1 MSFDIA
7 NNRYKSILQ
16 RNAMAKRNLEKTVF
30 EEWYGDDCKDRQCE
44 YCLIKESEIRTLINS
59 GKIRT
64 KRLTTRGR
72 TMEVDRRDPRGHYE
86 ISNLVMSCY
95 WCNNAK
101 TDEFTYEEFRA
112 MSCNTPNI
120 WKNRFTTQSNI
131 AVLETKDEL
140 FCEWDQP
147 GGIVIVLPYGLEGIT
162 EEKKLFCDIL
172 KLICNVNS
180 QIKEFQINVIYKDT
194 TTSTTVTKIRKAIDE
209 IIEVNKDIT
218 FISISQLKSM
228 WIKGSMPLAINK
240 ADKVLKAVYSP
251 FYYNNPC
258 LQGCNVNYRQ
268 YAYYE
273 HVAALEITD
282 ALDLQTRY
290 LSKNGS
296 GYWYEDCKNDC
307 DKDTDI
313 TNRPILLDMNDI
325 VHNGKIGFISQRVLD
340 ENCCKDKDSLIDC
353 LKQYTGLNCIC
364 IIDAPSVKTC
374 KKDEKGK
381 SLEYGFLS
389 DKIRFLNVTTLL
401 VSDKYQLTSKDEQ
414 IILQKDFYKSEEEVT
429 ICNSIKIKYVDF
441 DLTYLRLHNN
451 IYCNNATGNMKNIFL
466 EPEYTIIS
474 LNDIADKS
482 VNCPENIQSSVS
494 VELSQITWVY

>member
-1 MSFDIA
+1 MDFKIA
-7 NNRYKSILQ
+7 NNRHKSILQ

-72 TMEVDRRDPRGHYE
+72 TMEVDRRDPRGDYE
-86 ISNLVMSCY
+86 VSNLVMSCY

-120 WKNRFTTQSNI
+120 WKNRLTTQSNI
-131 AVLETKDEL
+131 AIFEANDKL
-140 FCEWDQP
+140 FCEWDWP
-147 GGIVIVLPYGLEGIT
+147 RGIVIVLPYGLEGIT
-162 EEKKLFCDIL
+162 KEEEEKLFCDIL

-180 QIKEFQINVIYKDT
+180 QIKESQTKESQTKEFQINVIYKDT
-194 TTSTTVTKIRKAIDE
+194 TTSTTVTKIKNAIE
-209 IIEVNKDIT
+209 KIIKVNNDIS
-218 FISISQLKSM
+218 FVSISQLKSM
-228 WIKGSMPLAINK
+228 WIKGSMPLAINN

-251 FYYNNPC
+251 AYYNNPC
-258 LQGCNVNYRQ
+258 LQGCNENYRQ

-325 VHNGKIGFISQRVLD
+325 VHNGKIGFISQRVLK
-340 ENCCKDKDSLIDC
+340 ENDCSDSNCFIDD
-353 LKQYTGLNCIC
+353 LKTYTKLEHIC

-389 DKIRFLNVTTLL
+389 DKIRFLNVNTLL
-401 VSDKYQLTSKDEQ
+401 VSQKYKLTSKDNQ
-414 IILQKDFYKSEEEVT
+414 IKLELDSRENKEEPT
-429 ICNSIKIKYVDF
+429 ICHDIKI
-441 DLTYLRLHNN
+441 RLYH
-451 IYCNNATGNMKNIFL
+451 
-466 EPEYTIIS
+466 
-474 LNDIADKS
+474 
-482 VNCPENIQSSVS
+482 
-494 VELSQITWVY
+494 